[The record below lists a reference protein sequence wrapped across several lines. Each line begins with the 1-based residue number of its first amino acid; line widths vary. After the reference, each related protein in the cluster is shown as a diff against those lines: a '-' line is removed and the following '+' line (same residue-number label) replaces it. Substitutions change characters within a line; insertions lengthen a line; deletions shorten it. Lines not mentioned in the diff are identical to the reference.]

1 MNKKALSL
9 VFGLMSAVLFVIA
22 GVTVLVLCLVHQFQ
36 FTGLVL
42 GIILLVV
49 SVIRIIDFMISEKHK
64 DRHNVALLFA
74 IALIVMGI
82 LFIAEVRELSM
93 LCFGWGVIDIVLSA
107 IEIQFAVPEI
117 KHNKLC
123 ILEVAISCGELLF
136 GILLCIKLESGLTG
150 HLIYLSISL
159 FLLAV
164 LALLEA
170 LIHKHE

>member
-1 MNKKALSL
+1 MDKKITSL
-9 VFGLMSAVLFVIA
+9 VFGIISAVLFIGA
-22 GVTVLVLCLVHQFQ
+22 GTTVLVLSLINQFQ
-36 FTGLVL
+36 FTGLIL

-49 SVIRIIDFMISEKHK
+49 SIIRIIDFIISKKHK

-74 IALIVMGI
+74 IALIVIGI
-82 LFIAEVRELSM
+82 LFIAEARELSV
-93 LCFGWGVIDIVLSA
+93 LCFGWGVIDIVLSL
-107 IEIQFAVPEI
+107 IEIQFAIPEI

-123 ILEVAISCGELLF
+123 ILEVAISTGELLF
-136 GILLCIKLESGLTG
+136 GILLCIKLENALTG

-164 LALLEA
+164 LAILEE